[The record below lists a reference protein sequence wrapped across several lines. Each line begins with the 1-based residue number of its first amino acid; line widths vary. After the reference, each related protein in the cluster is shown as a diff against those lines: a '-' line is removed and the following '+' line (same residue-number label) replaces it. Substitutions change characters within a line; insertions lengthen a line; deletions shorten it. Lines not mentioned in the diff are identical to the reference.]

1 MAARSKL
8 QPEVWKVIRNSWE
21 AAADPGFVWLVDQF
35 RLPVTAAAVRK
46 RAQREGWSKVSK
58 PIFNVSEGSGETLP
72 KKPSPSAGLDKLAPE
87 LAGALSPQRREFVE
101 QYQID
106 ANATQAAIRAGY
118 SPKSARTD
126 GPRLLGNAV
135 IAEAIRVLQA
145 DRLDRM
151 SVEADTIVSH
161 LFAIATVDAG
171 EISQYR
177 RTCCRHCWGQDF
189 GYQRTPAEYRAHEKR
204 WQDAAA
210 KARAKGLPEPS
221 FDEEGGL
228 GFNGTR
234 APNPDCPECHGEGI
248 GAAHFSDTRRLSPA
262 GRLLFGGVE
271 IGQQGLKVL
280 MQSQER
286 ARETLLRITGLFS
299 PRESGPEGSE
309 INVDELERRYAG
321 RMEAARERQR
331 RVLEERGLTAR
342 DPED

>member
-151 SVEADTIVSH
+151 SVETDTIVSH
-161 LFAIATVDAG
+161 LFAIAMVDAG
-171 EISQYR
+171 
-177 RTCCRHCWGQDF
+177 
-189 GYQRTPAEYRAHEKR
+189 
-204 WQDAAA
+204 
-210 KARAKGLPEPS
+210 
-221 FDEEGGL
+221 
-228 GFNGTR
+228 
-234 APNPDCPECHGEGI
+234 
-248 GAAHFSDTRRLSPA
+248 
-262 GRLLFGGVE
+262 
-271 IGQQGLKVL
+271 
-280 MQSQER
+280 
-286 ARETLLRITGLFS
+286 
-299 PRESGPEGSE
+299 
-309 INVDELERRYAG
+309 
-321 RMEAARERQR
+321 
-331 RVLEERGLTAR
+331 
-342 DPED
+342 